1 LLAKQQRGEIKMQ
14 PYRLSLIAI
23 LVLAWGVL
31 GIAQAQA
38 ADQRPNILLIMA
50 DDMGWTDIGSF
61 GSEIET
67 PNLDRLAK
75 RGVKFTDFHVSVSC
89 SPTRSM
95 LLSGTDNHVAGLGNM
110 GEMIA
115 PEQRGKPGY
124 EGHLNN
130 RVVSLAEVLRGEGY
144 HTYMAGKW
152 HLGHEP
158 EYFPHARGFERSF
171 SMLFGGASYWSDMF
185 GMLAQHEEV
194 AEYVFNDQR
203 LEELPKDFY
212 ATRSYTDFLIESIRK
227 NRGDGKP
234 FLAYLAFTA
243 PHDPLHVPEPWLSK
257 YRGSYNDGYEV
268 LKTKRAA
275 AAKRMGLVSNSAPAP
290 GRYRMVKEWDSLSKE
305 QQALESRAM
314 EIYAGMVDNMDYHFG
329 RIVNFLK
336 DIGEYE
342 NTIVIFLSD
351 NGPNPWYSEDYPGN
365 QGSEWFAQFDN
376 SIDNLGHPMSH
387 YAYGMG
393 WGSASAGPLD
403 LFKMTVAEGGI
414 RSPMLIAGPGVK
426 GGRQTDA
433 FAYIWDVMPTILEFA
448 GIPHP
453 EKYQGRQ
460 VERMRGKSL
469 KGVLS
474 GSTKAVYDENDLVGG
489 EMQNGKWMRQGDFK
503 AVSVAPPYGT
513 GNWQLYNLADDPG
526 ETHDLAKEQPETL
539 KKLQM
544 AWDRYAKDVGVVL
557 SK

>member
-1 LLAKQQRGEIKMQ
+1 MDRMIQRFKYLMVACAGFLLLSVAPAALSKQ
-14 PYRLSLIAI
+14 
-23 LVLAWGVL
+23 
-31 GIAQAQA
+31 
-38 ADQRPNILLIMA
+38 PNILLVMA

-61 GSEIET
+61 GSEIDT
-67 PNLDRLAK
+67 PNLDALAK
-75 RGVKFTDFHVSVSC
+75 QGVKFTDFHVSVSC

-95 LLSGTDNHVAGLGNM
+95 LLSGTDNHIAGLGNM
-110 GEMIA
+110 GEMLA

-124 EGHLNN
+124 EGHLND
-130 RVVSLAEVLRGEGY
+130 RVVSLAEVLQAGGY

-152 HLGHEP
+152 HLGHDP
-158 EYFPHARGFERSF
+158 ESYPHARGFDRSF

-185 GMLAQHEEV
+185 GMLAVHEEV
-194 AEYVFNDQR
+194 AEYVLDDKR
-203 LEELPKDFY
+203 LEELPRDFY
-212 ATRSYTDFLIESIRK
+212 ATRSYTDVLIDSIRE
-227 NRGDGKP
+227 NRNDGKP

-257 YRGSYNDGYEV
+257 YRGNYDDGYEA
-268 LKTKRAA
+268 LKARRAK
-275 AAKRMGLVSNSAPAP
+275 AAKQKGLIPDSAPMP
-290 GRYRMVKEWDSLSKE
+290 ERYHPELYEWVTAWNSLTQE

-314 EIYAGMVDNMDYHFG
+314 EVYAGMVNNMDYHVG
-329 RIVNFLK
+329 RVVKFLK
-336 DIGEYE
+336 DMGEYD

-365 QGSEWFAQFDN
+365 LGSKWFAQFDN

-414 RSPMLIAGPGVK
+414 RSPLLIAGPGVK
-426 GGRQTDA
+426 GGRQVDA
-433 FAYIWDVMPTILEFA
+433 FTYVWDVMPTVLDLA

-453 EKYQGRQ
+453 EKHQGRE

-469 KGVLS
+469 QGLLD
-474 GSTKAVYDENDLVGG
+474 GSVKAVYGADEFVGG

-503 AVSVAPPYGT
+503 AVSVSPPYGT
-513 GNWQLYNLADDPG
+513 GTWHLYNLADDPG
-526 ETHDLAKEQPETL
+526 ETRDLARKQPETL
-539 KKLQM
+539 QKLQA
-544 AWDRYAKDVGVVL
+544 AWERYAEDVGVVL
-557 SK
+557 TGQ